1 MRKQKFRRDKESK
14 IRAITEATLGLALE
28 KGPSNFSVN
37 EIPGKAGLSI
47 GTVYRYFPRGKAD
60 ILSELLRRN
69 IREFLGSIK
78 KDALEATSFR
88 QMWANVISGYVE
100 LKRDYLPV
108 SDLLVQTASQNAELY
123 NELSPIVL
131 GFYRSFAQNIRKF
144 DFCKGLSNDELVQR
158 VGLSFAVMQT
168 DLRAQSNYHVFRSD
182 DEYKKYLLK
191 AVLAAFEH

>member
-1 MRKQKFRRDKESK
+1 MKKKKFSRDKESK
-14 IRAITEATLGLALE
+14 VRAIAKATIELIGE
-28 KGPSNFSVN
+28 KGPNFSVN
-37 EIPGKAGLSI
+37 EIPGRAGLSI

-69 IREFLGSIK
+69 IREFLASIK
-78 KDALEATSFR
+78 KDALDIESFK

-108 SDLLVQTASQNAELY
+108 SELLVEIASQNTELY
-123 NELSPIVL
+123 EELSLIVL

-144 DFCKGLSNDELVQR
+144 DFCKGLSEDELVKR

-168 DLRAQSNYHVFRSD
+168 VVRANSSYHVFRSD
-182 DEYKKYLLK
+182 DEYKNYLLK
-191 AVLAAFEH
+191 LVLAAFED